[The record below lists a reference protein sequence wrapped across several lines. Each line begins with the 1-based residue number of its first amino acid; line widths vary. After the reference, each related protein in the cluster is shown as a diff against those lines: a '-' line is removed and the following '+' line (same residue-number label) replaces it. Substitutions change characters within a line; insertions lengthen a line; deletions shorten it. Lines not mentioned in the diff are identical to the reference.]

1 MADIVLR
8 RTQKQKPDKSRQ
20 VESIFGLY
28 EYILIFFTDIRVSS
42 PQEGIHI
49 MIMCRAQLFK
59 SNALSPNLS
68 YIERFD

>member
-28 EYILIFFTDIRVSS
+28 EYFLIFRVSL
-42 PQEGIHI
+42 PQEDIHN
-49 MIMCRAQLFK
+49 MIMCTAVLNCLK
-59 SNALSPNLS
+59 ALH
-68 YIERFD
+68 